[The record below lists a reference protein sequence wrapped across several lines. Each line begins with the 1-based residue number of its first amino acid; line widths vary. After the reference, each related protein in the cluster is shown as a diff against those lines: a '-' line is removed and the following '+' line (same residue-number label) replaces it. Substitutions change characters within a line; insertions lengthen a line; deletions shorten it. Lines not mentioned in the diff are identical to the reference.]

1 MMTSVLFA
9 INMHL
14 EVIQQ
19 NTSTM

>member
-1 MMTSVLFA
+1 MMTSVLFD